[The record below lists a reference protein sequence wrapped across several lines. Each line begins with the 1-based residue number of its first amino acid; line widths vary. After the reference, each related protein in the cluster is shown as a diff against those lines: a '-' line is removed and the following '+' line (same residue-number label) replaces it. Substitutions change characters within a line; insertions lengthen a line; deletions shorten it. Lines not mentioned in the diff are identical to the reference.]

1 MAIYP
6 AQSLLTL
13 PVKSG
18 SSPLLRPMAQL
29 PGAKRSTSDTII
41 YASHHLA
48 SVESIFTHLANRSMQ
63 IYWNKRMHL
72 HKKRVQLLGDL
83 FATPIWLP

>member
-1 MAIYP
+1 MAIYL

-48 SVESIFTHLANRSMQ
+48 SEESISLTWPAGLCKFIGTKEC
-63 IYWNKRMHL
+63 IYIRKEFNS
-72 HKKRVQLLGDL
+72 
-83 FATPIWLP
+83 